1 MAAPVPA
8 GPSRSRREASDRAG
22 RRCRGDPLSF
32 VRVAFPWGS
41 GELADYDGPDAWQT
55 EILAAIRDGLTT
67 TGSVAGR
74 GGVGPRHRQELPDRV
89 DYFVRLSTM
98 IDTRGIVTANTACQL
113 FSKTWAEL
121 AKWHRLCLTGRWF
134 TLTAT
139 AIYSADPER
148 ELTWRFDAIPWS
160 AQRAQAFAG
169 LHNKGKRAVVLFD
182 EASTIDSVIWETA
195 EGALTDADT
204 ELLWIAFGNPTS
216 ATGRFRE
223 CFGRFRHRWLTKQ
236 IDSRSS
242 RVSNKQQIEQ
252 WVQDYGEDSDFIR
265 VRVKGTFPR
274 AASMQFISSELAEA
288 AASDEREAVHS
299 LHDPRIMGVDVA
311 RFGDDATVICF
322 RHWT

>member
-8 GPSRSRREASDRAG
+8 GPSPEDERRLIAG
-22 RRCRGDPLSF
+22 VKRCRGDPLKF
-32 VRVAFPWGS
+32 VRFAFPWSS
-41 GELADYDGPDAWQT
+41 GELADYDGPDDWQS
-55 EILAAIRDGLTT
+55 EILAAIRDGLTPREALRIA
-67 TGSVAGR
+67 VASGH
-74 GGVGPRHRQELPDRV
+74 GIGKSALIAWIIL
-89 DYFVRLSTM
+89 YAMSTM
-98 IDTRGIVTANTACQL
+98 TDTRGIVTANTASQL
-113 FSKTWAEL
+113 SSKTWAEL

-160 AQRAQAFAG
+160 AQRPQAFAG

-236 IDSRSS
+236 IDSRAS
-242 RVSNKQQIEQ
+242 RVSEQ
-252 WVQDYGEDSDFIR
+252 
-265 VRVKGTFPR
+265 
-274 AASMQFISSELAEA
+274 AA
-288 AASDEREAVHS
+288 D
-299 LHDPRIMGVDVA
+299 
-311 RFGDDATVICF
+311 
-322 RHWT
+322 